1 MNTLL
6 QTLSSTYL
14 AFALGITITTTGLL
28 ETYASAPIIAGACIA
43 IAAILAIIG
52 ALA

>member
-1 MNTLL
+1 MNPLI
-6 QTLSSTYL
+6 QTLSAAYL

-28 ETYASAPIIAGACIA
+28 KTYASAPTVAGACIA
-43 IAAILAIIG
+43 IAVILTVIG